1 MPSHRG
7 RPWASPALR
16 ADKNDDPFKKHAL
29 AADSALRGSSA
40 PMSPTK
46 PRQTLPDTDPEET
59 DEWLESLRTVSHSH
73 GSSRARLLLQELMS
87 EASALG
93 IDISPSR
100 TPYLNS
106 ISIEQQIPYPGNLNI
121 EKKIQSHVLWNAAV
135 MVSDANRRMDG
146 IGGHISTY
154 ASSSTLYEVG
164 FHHIFRGKDHN
175 GIGDALYIQ
184 GHASPGIY
192 ARAFLEGR
200 ITREQISNFRQEA
213 FEDGLSSYPH
223 PRLMPEF
230 WEYPTVSMGLGPL
243 GAVMQARFW
252 KYLHQRGLADT
263 SESRVFAFLGDGEMD
278 EPESIAS
285 IAVAGREQL
294 DNLVVV
300 VNCNLQRLDGPV
312 RGNSNII
319 QELEGLYRG
328 AGWTVIKVIW
338 GSGWDRV
345 FQRDSNGELLRK
357 MEGITDGDWQ
367 RLSTLPVSEFRDEL
381 FSGSESLQAWGA
393 SISDSDIENLTR
405 GGHDPV
411 KVHSAYQAALSANG
425 PAVILAHTV
434 KGWGIDSFKGRNST
448 HQKKKMNLE
457 DLVAYRDVLGLNV
470 DDSRLEDDPFIT
482 LEDESDEIEYLIQR
496 RIDLGGPLPS
506 RRPSKITTDLPG
518 EETYS
523 AFDQGTPEGQ
533 KVSTTMAF
541 VRLLRNLMKSE
552 IGHKVVPIIPDEGR
566 TFGMDP
572 LFSEFEIFAPR
583 GQKYTPV
590 DHKMLLNYKE
600 SESGQVLQEGISEA
614 GAIASWISSATSYS
628 NANTPTIPFYTFY
641 SMFGFQRV
649 GDQIWSAADAR
660 ARGFLMGA
668 TAGRTTLNG
677 EGLQH
682 QDGHSLLMAST
693 VPHCRAWDPAYAY
706 ELATIIRH
714 GIDEMWGR
722 NLDVFHYVML
732 YNENQQQMP
741 KPAGVDDGIIRGAYQ
756 VEKLGEDGP
765 KVRLLGSGPILNLV
779 REAAADLLRDHGI
792 SSEVWS
798 VTSYGELRRI
808 GMEHERAKRLEPAH
822 PSRPYVSKCFGDDT
836 PTVATSDYIT
846 SVPEMIQR
854 WVGGRY
860 VVLGTDGFGRSDS
873 REALRTFFEID
884 TNSIVIAAL
893 SALEQDGVLPSGTVG
908 KEMKTRG
915 VSSQRIDKTE

>member
-1 MPSHRG
+1 MAG
-7 RPWASPALR
+7 
-16 ADKNDDPFKKHAL
+16 
-29 AADSALRGSSA
+29 DSALRGSSA
-40 PMSPTK
+40 DMSPTK
-46 PRQTLPDTDPEET
+46 PRQTLPDMDPEET
-59 DEWLESLRTVSHSH
+59 DEWLESLRTLTSSS
-73 GSSRARLLLQELMS
+73 GSSRARLLLQELLS
-87 EASALG
+87 EATALG
-93 IDISPSR
+93 IDISTTR

-106 ISIEQQIPYPGNLNI
+106 ISIEQQKPYPGNLGI
-121 EKKIQSHVLWNAAV
+121 EKEIQNHVLWNAAA

-164 FHHIFRGKDHN
+164 FNHVFRGKDHN

-192 ARAFLEGR
+192 SRAFLEGR
-200 ITREQISNFRQEA
+200 ITVDQISNFRQEA

-252 KYLHQRGLADT
+252 KYLHQRNLADT

-278 EPESIAS
+278 EPEAIAS

-345 FQRDSNGELLRK
+345 FQLDSNGELLNR
-357 MEGITDGDWQ
+357 METITDGDWQ
-367 RLSTLPVSEFRDEL
+367 RLSTLAPSEFRDEL
-381 FSGSESLQAWGA
+381 FSGSEALQALGT
-393 SISDSDIENLTR
+393 SISDTEIEELTR
-405 GGHDPV
+405 GGHDPI
-411 KVHSAYQAALSANG
+411 KVYSAYQAALSANG

-434 KGWGIDSFKGRNST
+434 KGWGIDSFEGRNST
-448 HQKKKMNLE
+448 HQKKKMSLE
-457 DLVAYRDVLGLNV
+457 DLVSYRDALGLNL
-470 DDSRLEDDPFIT
+470 DDSKLEDNPFVT
-482 LEDESDEIEYLIQR
+482 LEEDSDEIDYLFER
-496 RIDLGGPLPS
+496 RKNLGGHLPS
-506 RRPSKITTDLPG
+506 RRPITITSDLPG

-523 AFDQGTPEGQ
+523 AFDGGTPEGQ
-533 KVSTTMAF
+533 EVSTTMAF
-541 VRLLRNLMKSE
+541 VRLLRTLMKSE
-552 IGHKVVPIIPDEGR
+552 IGDKVVPIIPDEGR

-572 LFSEFEIFAPR
+572 LFSEFEIFASK

-600 SESGQVLQEGISEA
+600 SDSGQVLQEGISEA

-628 NANTPTIPFYTFY
+628 NANSPTLPFYTFY

-682 QDGHSLLMAST
+682 QDGHSLLMASA

-714 GIDEMWGR
+714 GIEEMWGK
-722 NLDVFHYVML
+722 NMDVFHYIML
-732 YNENQQQMP
+732 YNENQQQIP
-741 KPAGVDDGIIRGAYQ
+741 KPEGTDEGIIRGAYLL
-756 VEKLGEDGP
+756 EETTGNGP

-779 REAAADLLRDHGI
+779 REAATELLRDHGVE
-792 SSEVWS
+792 SEVWS

-808 GMEHERAKRLEPAH
+808 GMEHERKMRLNPG
-822 PSRPYVSKCFGDDT
+822 SDSIPYVSECFGDET
-836 PTVATSDYIT
+836 PTIATSDYIC

-854 WVGGRY
+854 WVGGRF

-893 SALEQDGVLPSGTVG
+893 SALEQDGSMQSGTVQ
-908 KEMKTRG
+908 KEMKSRG
-915 VSSQRIDKTE
+915 VSSQKIDKTE

>member
-1 MPSHRG
+1 MAG
-7 RPWASPALR
+7 
-16 ADKNDDPFKKHAL
+16 
-29 AADSALRGSSA
+29 DSAPRGSSA
-40 PMSPTK
+40 AMSPTK
-46 PRQTLPDTDPEET
+46 PRQTLPDLDPEET
-59 DEWLESLRTVSHSH
+59 DEWLESLRTMTSSS
-73 GSSRARLLLQELMS
+73 GSSRARLLLQELLS
-87 EASALG
+87 EATALG
-93 IDISPSR
+93 IDISTSR

-106 ISIEQQIPYPGNLNI
+106 ISIDQQKPYPGNLGI
-121 EKKIQSHVLWNAAV
+121 EKRIQNHVLWNAAA

-164 FHHIFRGKDHN
+164 FNHVFRGKDHN

-192 ARAFLEGR
+192 SRAFLEGR
-200 ITREQISNFRQEA
+200 ISREQISNFRQEA

-252 KYLHQRGLADT
+252 KYLHQRNLADT

-278 EPESIAS
+278 EPEAIAS

-294 DNLVVV
+294 DNLVVI

-345 FQRDSNGELLRK
+345 FQLDTNGELLNK
-357 MEGITDGDWQ
+357 MEAITDGDWQ
-367 RLSTLPVSEFRDEL
+367 RLSTLTASGFRDEL
-381 FSGSESLQAWGA
+381 FSGSETLQALGD
-393 SISDSDIENLTR
+393 SISDTEIEELTR
-405 GGHDPV
+405 GGHDPI
-411 KVHSAYQAALSANG
+411 KVYSAYQAALSADG

-434 KGWGIDSFKGRNST
+434 KGWGIDSFEGRNST

-457 DLVAYRDVLGLNV
+457 DLVGYRDALGLNL
-470 DDSRLEDDPFIT
+470 DDSRLEDDPFVT
-482 LEDESDEIEYLIQR
+482 LEDDSDEIEYLFER
-496 RIDLGGPLPS
+496 RKHLGGHLPS
-506 RRPSKITTDLPG
+506 RTPINITADLPG
-518 EETYS
+518 EETYA
-523 AFDQGTPEGQ
+523 AFDEGTPEGQ
-533 KVSTTMAF
+533 EVSTTMAF
-541 VRLLRNLMKSE
+541 VRLLRTLMKSDV
-552 IGHKVVPIIPDEGR
+552 GDKVVPIIPDEGR

-572 LFSEFEIFAPR
+572 LFSEFEIFASK

-600 SESGQVLQEGISEA
+600 SDSGQVLQEGISEA

-628 NANTPTIPFYTFY
+628 HANSPTIPFYTFY

-682 QDGHSLLMAST
+682 QDGHSLLMASA

-714 GIDEMWGR
+714 GIDEMWGK
-722 NLDVFHYVML
+722 NLDVFHYIML

-741 KPAGVDDGIIRGAYQ
+741 KPAGSDEGIIRGAYL
-756 VEKLGEDGP
+756 VEETSGKGP

-779 REAAADLLRDHGI
+779 REAATELLRDHGI
-792 SSEVWS
+792 KSEVWS

-808 GMEHERAKRLEPAH
+808 GLEHERKTRLNPGSE
-822 PSRPYVSKCFGDDT
+822 STPYVSECFGDET
-836 PTVATSDYIT
+836 PTIATSDYIA

-860 VVLGTDGFGRSDS
+860 VILGTDGFGRSDS

-884 TNSIVIAAL
+884 KNSIVIAAL
-893 SALEQDGVLPSGTVG
+893 SALEQDGALPSGTVQ

>member
-1 MPSHRG
+1 MP
-7 RPWASPALR
+7 
-16 ADKNDDPFKKHAL
+16 
-29 AADSALRGSSA
+29 
-40 PMSPTK
+40 PTE
-46 PRQTLPDTDPEET
+46 PHQSLPDSDPDET
-59 DEWLESLRTVSHSH
+59 DEWMEALRSVVSSQ
-73 GSSRARLLLQELMS
+73 GSGRARLLLQELMS
-87 EASALG
+87 EAKNLE
-93 IDISPSR
+93 IPIRPPSR

-106 ISIEQQIPYPGNLNI
+106 ISIEQQPPYPGNLNL
-121 EKKIQSHVLWNAAV
+121 EKEIQNHVLWNAAV
-135 MVSDANRRMDG
+135 MVSDANRRIDG

-164 FHHIFRGKDHN
+164 FNHVFRGKEHN
-175 GIGDALYIQ
+175 GIGDAIYVQ

-192 ARAFLEGR
+192 SRAFLEGR
-200 ITREQISNFRQEA
+200 ISKEQVSKFRQEA

-223 PRLMPEF
+223 PRLMPDF

-278 EPESIAS
+278 EPEALAS

-312 RGNSNII
+312 RGNSSII

-328 AGWTVIKVIW
+328 AGWKVFKVIW

-345 FQRDSNGELLRK
+345 LHRDSEGHLLNRI
-357 MEGITDGDWQ
+357 EGITDGDWQ
-367 RLSTLPVSEFRDEL
+367 RLSTLPTNEFRKEF
-381 FSGSESLQAWGA
+381 FSGNQSLEEIGESL
-393 SISDSDIENLTR
+393 SDQEIEGLTR
-405 GGHDPV
+405 GGHDPI
-411 KVHSAYQAALSANG
+411 KVFAAYDAALKCTAPS
-425 PAVILAHTV
+425 VILAHTV
-434 KGWGIDSFKGRNST
+434 KGWGIDSFEGRNST
-448 HQKKKMNLE
+448 HQKKKMGLD
-457 DLVAYRDVLGLNV
+457 DLIAYRDALGLSI
-470 DDSRLEDDPFIT
+470 DDSKLEDEPFLS
-482 LEDESDEIEYLIQR
+482 LELESDEIEYMLDCR
-496 RIDLGGPLPS
+496 RILGGTLPS
-506 RRPSKITTDLPG
+506 RKPTKVDISLPSED
-518 EETYS
+518 TYS

-533 KVSTTMAF
+533 QVSTTMAF
-541 VRLLRNLMKSE
+541 VRLLRNLMKSQ
-552 IGHKVVPIIPDEGR
+552 IGDKVVPIIPDEGR

-572 LFSEFEIFAPR
+572 LFSEFEIYASK

-590 DHKMLLNYKE
+590 DYKMLLNYKE
-600 SESGQVLQEGISEA
+600 SESGQIMQEGISEA
-614 GAIASWISSATSYS
+614 GAIATWIASATSYS
-628 NANTPTIPFYTFY
+628 NARSPTLPFYTFY

-706 ELATIIRH
+706 ELSTIIRH
-714 GIDEMWGR
+714 GIDEMWGK

-741 KPAGVDDGIIRGAYQ
+741 KPDGSDIGIINGAYLIDE
-756 VEKLGEDGP
+756 VGSEGP
-765 KVRLLGSGPILNLV
+765 KVRLLGSGPILQYV
-779 REAAADLLRDHGI
+779 REAAQLLSTDHGV

-798 VTSYGELRRI
+798 VTSYGELRRF
-808 GMEHERAKRLEPAH
+808 GLDAERKTRLAPNEKH
-822 PSRPYVSKCFGDDT
+822 VPYVSECFGDQT
-836 PTVATSDYIT
+836 PTVAVSDFIA
-846 SVPEMIQR
+846 SVPEMIHR
-854 WVGGRY
+854 WVGGTF

-873 REALRTFFEID
+873 REALRSFFEID
-884 TNSIVIAAL
+884 TSSIVIAAL
-893 SALEQDGVLPSGTVG
+893 SALEQDGVLPTGTV
-908 KEMKTRG
+908 KKASKDLG
-915 VSSQRIDKTE
+915 VTSEKADKTV

>member
-1 MPSHRG
+1 
-7 RPWASPALR
+7 L
-16 ADKNDDPFKKHAL
+16 
-29 AADSALRGSSA
+29 
-40 PMSPTK
+40 
-46 PRQTLPDTDPEET
+46 
-59 DEWLESLRTVSHSH
+59 
-73 GSSRARLLLQELMS
+73 S
-87 EASALG
+87 EAAALG
-93 IDISPSR
+93 IDISSTR

-106 ISIEQQIPYPGNLNI
+106 ISIEQQKPYPGNLKI
-121 EKKIQSHVLWNAAV
+121 EKKIQSNILWNAAV

-164 FHHIFRGKDHN
+164 FNHVFRGKDHN

-192 ARAFLEGR
+192 SRAFLEGR
-200 ITREQISNFRQEA
+200 ITRKQISNFRQEA

-252 KYLHQRGLADT
+252 KYLHQRNLADT

-278 EPESIAS
+278 EPEAIAS

-345 FQRDSNGELLRK
+345 FRLDKNGELLNK
-357 MEGITDGDWQ
+357 METITDGDWQ
-367 RLSTLPVSEFRDEL
+367 RLSTLPASEFRNEM
-381 FSGSESLQAWGA
+381 FSGSKELQALGD
-393 SISDSDIENLTR
+393 SISDIEIEELTR
-405 GGHDPV
+405 GGHDPI
-411 KVHSAYQAALSANG
+411 KVYSAYQAALSADG

-434 KGWGIDSFKGRNST
+434 KGWGIDSFEGRNST
-448 HQKKKMNLE
+448 HQKKKMSLE
-457 DLVAYRDVLGLNV
+457 DLVAYRDALGLDL
-470 DDSRLEDDPFIT
+470 DDSRLEDDPFST
-482 LEDESDEIEYLIQR
+482 LEEDSAEVEYLFER
-496 RIDLGGPLPS
+496 RKHLGGHLPS
-506 RRPSKITTDLPG
+506 RRPTNITTDLPG
-518 EETYS
+518 EETYA
-523 AFDQGTPEGQ
+523 AFDEGTPEGQ
-533 KVSTTMAF
+533 EVSTTMAF

-552 IGHKVVPIIPDEGR
+552 IGEKVVPIIPDEGR

-572 LFSEFEIFAPR
+572 LFSEFEIFASK

-600 SESGQVLQEGISEA
+600 SDSGQVLQEGISEA
-614 GAIASWISSATSYS
+614 AAIASWISSATSYS
-628 NANTPTIPFYTFY
+628 NANSPTIPFYTFY

-682 QDGHSLLMAST
+682 QDGHSLLMASA

-714 GIDEMWGR
+714 GIDEMWGK
-722 NLDVFHYVML
+722 NLDVFHYIML
-732 YNENQQQMP
+732 YNENQQQTP
-741 KPAGVDDGIIRGAYQ
+741 KPLGTDEGIIRGAYL
-756 VEKLGEDGP
+756 VEETSGDGP
-765 KVRLLGSGPILNLV
+765 RVRLLGSGPILNLV
-779 REAAADLLRDHGI
+779 RDAAKELLRDHGI

-798 VTSYGELRRI
+798 VTSYGELRRM
-808 GMEHERAKRLEPAH
+808 GMEHERKMRLNPGSETI
-822 PSRPYVSKCFGDDT
+822 PYVSECFGDET
-836 PTVATSDYIT
+836 PTVATSDYIS

-884 TNSIVIAAL
+884 TNSIVVAAL
-893 SALEQDGVLPSGTVG
+893 SALEQDGSLPSGTVK
-908 KEMKTRG
+908 KEMKSRG
-915 VSSQRIDKTE
+915 VSSNRIDKTE

>member
-1 MPSHRG
+1 MSSTNP
-7 RPWASPALR
+7 RP
-16 ADKNDDPFKKHAL
+16 
-29 AADSALRGSSA
+29 
-40 PMSPTK
+40 
-46 PRQTLPDTDPEET
+46 TLPDTDPEET
-59 DEWLESLRTVSHSH
+59 DEWLESLRTLTAYN
-73 GSSRARLLLQELMS
+73 GNSRARLLLQELLS
-87 EASALG
+87 EAAALG
-93 IDISPSR
+93 IDISSTR

-106 ISIEQQIPYPGNLNI
+106 ISIEQQKPYPGDLKI
-121 EKKIQSHVLWNAAV
+121 EKKIQNHILWNAAV

-164 FHHIFRGKDHN
+164 FNHVFRGKDHN

-192 ARAFLEGR
+192 SRAFLEGR
-200 ITREQISNFRQEA
+200 ITRKQISNFRQEA

-252 KYLHQRGLADT
+252 KYLHQRNLADT

-278 EPESIAS
+278 EPEAIAS

-338 GSGWDRV
+338 GSEWDRV
-345 FQRDSNGELLRK
+345 FRLDTNGELLNK
-357 MEGITDGDWQ
+357 METITDGDWQ
-367 RLSTLPVSEFRDEL
+367 RLSTLPASEFRDEM
-381 FSGSESLQAWGA
+381 FSGSKELQALGD
-393 SISDSDIENLTR
+393 SISDTEIEELTR
-405 GGHDPV
+405 GGHDPI
-411 KVHSAYQAALSANG
+411 KVYSAYQAALSADG

-434 KGWGIDSFKGRNST
+434 KGWGIDSFEGRNST
-448 HQKKKMNLE
+448 HQKKKMSLE
-457 DLVAYRDVLGLNV
+457 DLVAYRDALGLDL
-470 DDSRLEDDPFIT
+470 DDSRLEDDPFAT
-482 LEDESDEIEYLIQR
+482 LEEDSAEVEYLFER
-496 RIDLGGPLPS
+496 RKNLGGHLPS
-506 RRPSKITTDLPG
+506 RRPKNITTDLPG
-518 EETYS
+518 EETYA
-523 AFDQGTPEGQ
+523 AFDEGTPEGQ
-533 KVSTTMAF
+533 EVSTTMAF

-552 IGHKVVPIIPDEGR
+552 IGEKVVPIIPDEGR

-572 LFSEFEIFAPR
+572 LFSEFEIFASR

-600 SESGQVLQEGISEA
+600 SDSGQVLQEGISEA
-614 GAIASWISSATSYS
+614 AAIASWISSATSYS
-628 NANTPTIPFYTFY
+628 NANSPTIPFYTFY

-682 QDGHSLLMAST
+682 QDGHSLLMASA

-714 GIDEMWGR
+714 GIDEMWGK
-722 NLDVFHYVML
+722 NLDVFHYIML
-732 YNENQQQMP
+732 YNENQQQTP
-741 KPAGVDDGIIRGAYQ
+741 KPPGTDEGIIRGAYL
-756 VEKLGEDGP
+756 VEETSGDGP
-765 KVRLLGSGPILNLV
+765 RVRLLGSGPILNLV
-779 REAAADLLRDHGI
+779 RDAAKELQSDHGI

-798 VTSYGELRRI
+798 VTSYGELRRM
-808 GMEHERAKRLEPAH
+808 GMEHERKMRLNPGSETV
-822 PSRPYVSKCFGDDT
+822 PYVSECFGDET
-836 PTVATSDYIT
+836 PTIATSDYIS

-884 TNSIVIAAL
+884 TNSIVVAAL
-893 SALEQDGVLPSGTVG
+893 SALEQDGSLPSGTVK
-908 KEMKTRG
+908 KEMKSRG
-915 VSSQRIDKTE
+915 VSSNRIDKTE

>member
-1 MPSHRG
+1 
-7 RPWASPALR
+7 
-16 ADKNDDPFKKHAL
+16 
-29 AADSALRGSSA
+29 
-40 PMSPTK
+40 MSPTK
-46 PRQTLPDTDPEET
+46 PRQTLPDLDPEET
-59 DEWLESLRTVSHSH
+59 DEWLESLRTMTSSS
-73 GSSRARLLLQELMS
+73 GSSRARLLLQELLS
-87 EASALG
+87 EATALG
-93 IDISPSR
+93 IDISTSR

-106 ISIEQQIPYPGNLNI
+106 ISIDQQKPYPGNLGI
-121 EKKIQSHVLWNAAV
+121 EKRIQNHVLWNAAA

-164 FHHIFRGKDHN
+164 FNHVFRGKDHN

-192 ARAFLEGR
+192 SRAFLEGR
-200 ITREQISNFRQEA
+200 ISREQISNFRQEA

-252 KYLHQRGLADT
+252 KYLHQRNLADT

-278 EPESIAS
+278 EPEAIAS

-294 DNLVVV
+294 DNLVVI

-345 FQRDSNGELLRK
+345 FQLDTNGELLNK
-357 MEGITDGDWQ
+357 MEAITDGDWQ
-367 RLSTLPVSEFRDEL
+367 RLSTLTASGFRDEL
-381 FSGSESLQAWGA
+381 FSGSETLQALGD
-393 SISDSDIENLTR
+393 SISDTEIEELTR
-405 GGHDPV
+405 GGHDPI
-411 KVHSAYQAALSANG
+411 KVYSAYQAALSADG

-434 KGWGIDSFKGRNST
+434 KGWGIDSFEGRNST

-457 DLVAYRDVLGLNV
+457 DLVGYRDALGLNL
-470 DDSRLEDDPFIT
+470 DDSRLEDDPFVT
-482 LEDESDEIEYLIQR
+482 LEDDSDEIEYLFER
-496 RIDLGGPLPS
+496 RKHLGGHLPS
-506 RRPSKITTDLPG
+506 RTPINITADLPG
-518 EETYS
+518 EETYA
-523 AFDQGTPEGQ
+523 AFDEGTPEGQ
-533 KVSTTMAF
+533 EVSTTMAF
-541 VRLLRNLMKSE
+541 VRLLRTLMKSDV
-552 IGHKVVPIIPDEGR
+552 GDKVVPIIPDEGR

-572 LFSEFEIFAPR
+572 LFSEFEIFASK

-600 SESGQVLQEGISEA
+600 SDSGQVLQEGISEA

-628 NANTPTIPFYTFY
+628 HANSPTIPFYTFY

-682 QDGHSLLMAST
+682 QDGHSLLMASA

-722 NLDVFHYVML
+722 NLDVFHYIML

-741 KPAGVDDGIIRGAYQ
+741 KPPGTDEGIIRGAYL
-756 VEKLGEDGP
+756 VEETSGNGP

-779 REAAADLLRDHGI
+779 REAAAELLRDHGI
-792 SSEVWS
+792 QSEVWS

-808 GMEHERAKRLEPAH
+808 GMEHERKMRLNPGSE
-822 PSRPYVSKCFGDDT
+822 STPYVSECFGDET
-836 PTVATSDYIT
+836 PTIATSDYIS

-893 SALEQDGVLPSGTVG
+893 SALEQDGSLPSGTVQ
-908 KEMKTRG
+908 KEMKSRG

>member
-1 MPSHRG
+1 M
-7 RPWASPALR
+7 
-16 ADKNDDPFKKHAL
+16 
-29 AADSALRGSSA
+29 
-40 PMSPTK
+40 
-46 PRQTLPDTDPEET
+46 DPEET
-59 DEWLESLRTVSHSH
+59 DEWLESLRNLTSSS
-73 GSSRARLLLQELMS
+73 GSSRARLLLQELLS
-87 EASALG
+87 EATSLG
-93 IDISPSR
+93 IDVSTTR

-106 ISIEQQIPYPGNLNI
+106 ISIEQQKPYPGNLRM
-121 EKKIQSHVLWNAAV
+121 EKRIQNRVLWNAAA

-164 FHHIFRGKDHN
+164 FNHIFRGKEHN

-192 ARAFLEGR
+192 SRAFLEGR

-213 FEDGLSSYPH
+213 FKDGLSSYPH
-223 PRLMPEF
+223 PRLMPDF

-252 KYLHQRGLADT
+252 KYLHQRNLADT

-278 EPESIAS
+278 EPEAIAS

-345 FQRDSNGELLRK
+345 FQLDSNGELLK
-357 MEGITDGDWQ
+357 KIETITDGDWQ
-367 RLSTLPVSEFRDEL
+367 RLSTLPTSEFRDEL
-381 FSGSESLQAWGA
+381 FSGSESLQGLGN
-393 SISDSDIENLTR
+393 SISDKEIEELTR
-405 GGHDPV
+405 GGHDPI
-411 KVHSAYQAALSANG
+411 KVYSAYQAALSANG

-434 KGWGIDSFKGRNST
+434 KGWGIDSFEGRNST
-448 HQKKKMNLE
+448 HQKKKMTLD
-457 DLVAYRDVLGLNV
+457 DLVAYRDVLGLDV
-470 DDSRLEDDPFIT
+470 DDSKLEEDPFVV
-482 LEDESDEIEYLIQR
+482 LEADSEEIEYLFGQR
-496 RIDLGGPLPS
+496 KILGGPLPS
-506 RRPSKITTDLPG
+506 RRPAKISVDLPG
-518 EETYS
+518 EEAYA
-523 AFDQGTPEGQ
+523 AFDNGTPEGQ
-533 KVSTTMAF
+533 EVSTTMAF
-541 VRLLRNLMKSE
+541 VRLLRNIMKSE
-552 IGHKVVPIIPDEGR
+552 IGDKVVPIIPDEGR

-572 LFSEFEIFAPR
+572 LFSEFEIFASK
-583 GQKYTPV
+583 GQKYKPV
-590 DHKMLLNYKE
+590 DYKMLLNYKE

-628 NANTPTIPFYTFY
+628 HANSPTMPFYTFY

-682 QDGHSLLMAST
+682 QDGHSLLMASA

-706 ELATIIRH
+706 ELAAIIRH
-714 GIDEMWGR
+714 GISEMWDK
-722 NLDVFHYVML
+722 NMDVFHYIML
-732 YNENQQQMP
+732 YNENQQQLP
-741 KPAGVDDGIIRGAYQ
+741 KPSGSDDGIIRGAYLVDQ
-756 VEKLGEDGP
+756 IEGSGP
-765 KVRLLGSGPILNLV
+765 KVRLLGSGSILNIV
-779 REAAADLLRDHGI
+779 REAASALSRDHGVG
-792 SSEVWS
+792 SEVWS

-808 GMEHERAKRLEPAH
+808 GMQHEREKRLDPGKQ
-822 PSRPYVSKCFGDDT
+822 SKPYVSECFGDTT
-836 PTVATSDYIT
+836 PTIATSDFIS
-846 SVPEMIQR
+846 SVPEMIQK
-854 WVGGRY
+854 WVGGRF

-893 SALEQDGVLPSGTVG
+893 SALEQDGALPSGTVE
-908 KEMKTRG
+908 KEMKAKG
-915 VSSQRIDKTE
+915 ISSRRIDKTE

>member
-1 MPSHRG
+1 MAG
-7 RPWASPALR
+7 
-16 ADKNDDPFKKHAL
+16 
-29 AADSALRGSSA
+29 DSALRGSSVD
-40 PMSPTK
+40 MSPTK
-46 PRQTLPDTDPEET
+46 PRQTLPDMDPEET
-59 DEWLESLRTVSHSH
+59 DEWLESLRTMTSSS
-73 GSSRARLLLQELMS
+73 GSSRARLLLQELLS
-87 EASALG
+87 EATALG
-93 IDISPSR
+93 IDISTSR

-106 ISIEQQIPYPGNLNI
+106 ISIDQQKPYPGNLGI
-121 EKKIQSHVLWNAAV
+121 EKEIQNHVLWNAAA

-164 FHHIFRGKDHN
+164 FNHVFRGKDHN

-192 ARAFLEGR
+192 SRAFLEGR
-200 ITREQISNFRQEA
+200 ITVDQISNFRQEA

-252 KYLHQRGLADT
+252 KYLHQRNLADT

-278 EPESIAS
+278 EPEAIAS

-300 VNCNLQRLDGPV
+300 INCNLQRLDGPV
-312 RGNSNII
+312 RGNSSII

-345 FQRDSNGELLRK
+345 FQLDTNGELLNR
-357 MEGITDGDWQ
+357 METITDGDWQ
-367 RLSTLPVSEFRDEL
+367 RLSTLPPSEFRNEL
-381 FSGSESLQAWGA
+381 FSSSEALQALGS
-393 SISDSDIENLTR
+393 SISDTEIEELTR
-405 GGHDPV
+405 GGHDPI
-411 KVHSAYQAALSANG
+411 KVYSAYQAALSSNG

-434 KGWGIDSFKGRNST
+434 KGWGIDSFEGRNST
-448 HQKKKMNLE
+448 HQKKKMSLE
-457 DLVAYRDVLGLNV
+457 DLVAYRDALGLNL
-470 DDSRLEDDPFIT
+470 DDSRLEDNPFVT
-482 LEDESDEIEYLIQR
+482 LEEDSDEIRYLLEQR
-496 RIDLGGPLPS
+496 KKLGGHLPS
-506 RRPSKITTDLPG
+506 RRPIKITTDLPG
-518 EETYS
+518 EETYA
-523 AFDQGTPEGQ
+523 AFDGGTPEGQ
-533 KVSTTMAF
+533 EVSTTMAF
-541 VRLLRNLMKSE
+541 VRLLRTLMKSD
-552 IGHKVVPIIPDEGR
+552 IGDKIVPIIPDEGR

-572 LFSEFEIFAPR
+572 LFSEFGIFASN

-600 SESGQVLQEGISEA
+600 SDSGQVLQEGISEA

-628 NANTPTIPFYTFY
+628 NANSPTIPFYTFY

-682 QDGHSLLMAST
+682 QDGHSLLTASA
-693 VPHCRAWDPAYAY
+693 VPHCRAWDPCYAY

-714 GIDEMWGR
+714 GIDEMWGK
-722 NLDVFHYVML
+722 NLDVFHYIML

-741 KPAGVDDGIIRGAYQ
+741 KPTGTDEGIIRGAYLL
-756 VEKLGEDGP
+756 EETSGDGP
-765 KVRLLGSGPILNLV
+765 KVRLLGSGPILNIV
-779 REAAADLLRDHGI
+779 REAATELLRDHGVK
-792 SSEVWS
+792 SEVWS
-798 VTSYGELRRI
+798 VTSYGELRRV
-808 GMEHERAKRLEPAH
+808 GMEHERKKRLDPG
-822 PSRPYVSKCFGDDT
+822 SKSIPYVSECFGDET
-836 PTVATSDYIT
+836 PTIATSDYIS

-860 VVLGTDGFGRSDS
+860 VVLGTEGFGRSDS

-884 TNSIVIAAL
+884 TNSVVIAAL
-893 SALEQDGVLPSGTVG
+893 SALEQNGTLPPGTVQ
-908 KEMKTRG
+908 KEMKSRG
-915 VSSQRIDKTE
+915 VSSRRIDKTE

>member
-1 MPSHRG
+1 
-7 RPWASPALR
+7 
-16 ADKNDDPFKKHAL
+16 
-29 AADSALRGSSA
+29 
-40 PMSPTK
+40 MSPTK
-46 PRQTLPDTDPEET
+46 PRQTLPDMDPEET
-59 DEWLESLRTVSHSH
+59 DEWLESLRTLTSSS
-73 GSSRARLLLQELMS
+73 GSSRARLLLQELLS
-87 EASALG
+87 EATALG
-93 IDISPSR
+93 IDISTTR

-106 ISIEQQIPYPGNLNI
+106 ISIEQQKPYPGNLGI
-121 EKKIQSHVLWNAAV
+121 EKEIQNHVLWNAAA

-164 FHHIFRGKDHN
+164 FNHVFRGKDHN

-192 ARAFLEGR
+192 SRAFLEGR
-200 ITREQISNFRQEA
+200 ITVDQISNFRQEA

-252 KYLHQRGLADT
+252 KYLHQRNLADT

-278 EPESIAS
+278 EPEAIAS

-345 FQRDSNGELLRK
+345 FQLDSNGELLNR
-357 MEGITDGDWQ
+357 METITDGDWQ
-367 RLSTLPVSEFRDEL
+367 RLSTLAPSEFRDEL
-381 FSGSESLQAWGA
+381 FSASEALQALGT
-393 SISDSDIENLTR
+393 SISDTEIEELTR
-405 GGHDPV
+405 GGHDPI
-411 KVHSAYQAALSANG
+411 KVYSAYQAALSANG

-434 KGWGIDSFKGRNST
+434 KGWGIDSFEGRNST
-448 HQKKKMNLE
+448 HQKKKMSLE
-457 DLVAYRDVLGLNV
+457 DLVSYRDALGLNL
-470 DDSRLEDDPFIT
+470 DDSKLEDNPFVT
-482 LEDESDEIEYLIQR
+482 LEEDSDEIDYLFER
-496 RIDLGGPLPS
+496 RKNLGGHLPS
-506 RRPSKITTDLPG
+506 RRPITITSDLPG

-523 AFDQGTPEGQ
+523 AFDGGTPEGQ
-533 KVSTTMAF
+533 EVSTTMAF
-541 VRLLRNLMKSE
+541 VRLLRTLMKSE
-552 IGHKVVPIIPDEGR
+552 IGDKVVPIIPDEGR

-572 LFSEFEIFAPR
+572 LFSEFEIFASK

-600 SESGQVLQEGISEA
+600 SDSGQVLQEGISEA

-628 NANTPTIPFYTFY
+628 NANSPTLPFYTFY

-682 QDGHSLLMAST
+682 QDGHSLLMASA

-714 GIDEMWGR
+714 GIEEMWGK
-722 NLDVFHYVML
+722 NLDVFHYIML
-732 YNENQQQMP
+732 YNENQQQIP
-741 KPAGVDDGIIRGAYQ
+741 KPEGTDEGIIRGAYLL
-756 VEKLGEDGP
+756 EETTGNGP

-779 REAAADLLRDHGI
+779 REAATELLRDHGVE
-792 SSEVWS
+792 SEVWS

-808 GMEHERAKRLEPAH
+808 GMEHERKMRLNPG
-822 PSRPYVSKCFGDDT
+822 SDSIPYVSECFGDET
-836 PTVATSDYIT
+836 PTIATSDYIC

-854 WVGGRY
+854 WVGGRF

-893 SALEQDGVLPSGTVG
+893 SALEQDGSMKSGTVQ
-908 KEMKTRG
+908 KEMKSRG
-915 VSSQRIDKTE
+915 VSSQKIDKTE

>member
-1 MPSHRG
+1 M
-7 RPWASPALR
+7 
-16 ADKNDDPFKKHAL
+16 
-29 AADSALRGSSA
+29 SS
-40 PMSPTK
+40 TK
-46 PRQTLPDTDPEET
+46 PRPTLPDTDPEET
-59 DEWLESLRTVSHSH
+59 DEWLESLRTLTAYN
-73 GSSRARLLLQELMS
+73 GNSRARLLLQELLS
-87 EASALG
+87 EAAALG
-93 IDISPSR
+93 IDISSTR

-106 ISIEQQIPYPGNLNI
+106 ISIEQQKPYPGDLKI
-121 EKKIQSHVLWNAAV
+121 EKNIQNHILWNAAV

-164 FHHIFRGKDHN
+164 FNHVFRGKDHN

-192 ARAFLEGR
+192 SRAFLEGR
-200 ITREQISNFRQEA
+200 ITRKQISNFRQEA

-252 KYLHQRGLADT
+252 KYLHQRNLADT

-278 EPESIAS
+278 EPEAIAS

-338 GSGWDRV
+338 GSEWDRV
-345 FQRDSNGELLRK
+345 FRLDTNGELLNK
-357 MEGITDGDWQ
+357 METITDGDWQ
-367 RLSTLPVSEFRDEL
+367 RLSTLPASEFRDEM
-381 FSGSESLQAWGA
+381 FSGSKELQALGD
-393 SISDSDIENLTR
+393 SISDTEIEELTR
-405 GGHDPV
+405 GGHDPI
-411 KVHSAYQAALSANG
+411 KVYSAYQAALSADG

-434 KGWGIDSFKGRNST
+434 KGWGIDSFEGRNST
-448 HQKKKMNLE
+448 HQKKKMSLE
-457 DLVAYRDVLGLNV
+457 DLVAYRDALGLDL
-470 DDSRLEDDPFIT
+470 DDSRLEDDPFAT
-482 LEDESDEIEYLIQR
+482 LEEDSAEVEYLFER
-496 RIDLGGPLPS
+496 RKNLGGHLPS
-506 RRPSKITTDLPG
+506 RRPKNITTDLPG
-518 EETYS
+518 EETYA
-523 AFDQGTPEGQ
+523 AFDEGTPEGQ
-533 KVSTTMAF
+533 EVSTTMAF

-552 IGHKVVPIIPDEGR
+552 IGEKIVPIIPDEGR

-572 LFSEFEIFAPR
+572 LFSEFEIFASR

-600 SESGQVLQEGISEA
+600 SDSGQVLQEGISEA
-614 GAIASWISSATSYS
+614 AAIASWISSATSYS
-628 NANTPTIPFYTFY
+628 NANSPTIPFYTFY

-682 QDGHSLLMAST
+682 QDGHSLLMASA

-714 GIDEMWGR
+714 GIDEMWGK
-722 NLDVFHYVML
+722 NLDVFHYIML
-732 YNENQQQMP
+732 YNENQQQTP
-741 KPAGVDDGIIRGAYQ
+741 KPPGTDEGIIRGAYL
-756 VEKLGEDGP
+756 VEETSGDGP
-765 KVRLLGSGPILNLV
+765 RVRLLGSGPILNLV
-779 REAAADLLRDHGI
+779 RDAAKELLSDHGI

-798 VTSYGELRRI
+798 VTSYGELRRM
-808 GMEHERAKRLEPAH
+808 GMEHERKMRLNPGSETV
-822 PSRPYVSKCFGDDT
+822 PYVSECFGDET
-836 PTVATSDYIT
+836 PTIATSDYIS

-884 TNSIVIAAL
+884 TNSIVVAAL
-893 SALEQDGVLPSGTVG
+893 SALEQDGSLPSGTVK
-908 KEMKTRG
+908 KEMKSRG
-915 VSSQRIDKTE
+915 VSSNRIDKTE

>member
-1 MPSHRG
+1 M
-7 RPWASPALR
+7 
-16 ADKNDDPFKKHAL
+16 
-29 AADSALRGSSA
+29 SS
-40 PMSPTK
+40 TK
-46 PRQTLPDTDPEET
+46 PRPTLPDTDPEET
-59 DEWLESLRTVSHSH
+59 DEWLESLRTLTAYN
-73 GSSRARLLLQELMS
+73 GNSRARLLLQELLS
-87 EASALG
+87 EAATLG
-93 IDISPSR
+93 IDISSTR

-106 ISIEQQIPYPGNLNI
+106 ISIEQQKPYPGDLKI
-121 EKKIQSHVLWNAAV
+121 EKKIQNHILWNAAV

-164 FHHIFRGKDHN
+164 FNHVFRGKDHN

-192 ARAFLEGR
+192 SRAFLEGR
-200 ITREQISNFRQEA
+200 ITRKQISNFRQEA

-252 KYLHQRGLADT
+252 KYLHQRNLADT

-278 EPESIAS
+278 EPEAIAS

-345 FQRDSNGELLRK
+345 FRLDTNGELLNK
-357 MEGITDGDWQ
+357 METITDGDWQ
-367 RLSTLPVSEFRDEL
+367 RLSTLPASEFRDEM
-381 FSGSESLQAWGA
+381 FSGSKELQALGD
-393 SISDSDIENLTR
+393 SISDTEIEELTR
-405 GGHDPV
+405 GGHDPI
-411 KVHSAYQAALSANG
+411 KVYSAYQAALSADG

-434 KGWGIDSFKGRNST
+434 KGWGIDSFEGRNST
-448 HQKKKMNLE
+448 HQKKKMSLE
-457 DLVAYRDVLGLNV
+457 DLVAYRDALGLDL
-470 DDSRLEDDPFIT
+470 DDSRLEDDPFAT
-482 LEDESDEIEYLIQR
+482 LEEDSAEVEYLFER
-496 RIDLGGPLPS
+496 RKNLGGHLPS
-506 RRPSKITTDLPG
+506 RRPKNITTDLPG
-518 EETYS
+518 EETYA
-523 AFDQGTPEGQ
+523 AFDEGTPEGQ
-533 KVSTTMAF
+533 EVSTTMAF

-552 IGHKVVPIIPDEGR
+552 IGEKIVPIIPDEGR

-572 LFSEFEIFAPR
+572 LFSEFEIFASR

-600 SESGQVLQEGISEA
+600 SDSGQVLQEGISEA
-614 GAIASWISSATSYS
+614 AAIASWISSATSYS
-628 NANTPTIPFYTFY
+628 NANSPTIPFYTFY

-682 QDGHSLLMAST
+682 QDGHSLLMASA

-714 GIDEMWGR
+714 GIDEMWGK
-722 NLDVFHYVML
+722 NLDVFHYIML
-732 YNENQQQMP
+732 YNENQQQTP
-741 KPAGVDDGIIRGAYQ
+741 KPPGTDEGIIRGAYL
-756 VEKLGEDGP
+756 VEETSGDGP
-765 KVRLLGSGPILNLV
+765 RVRLLGSGPILNLV
-779 REAAADLLRDHGI
+779 RDAAKELLSDHGI

-798 VTSYGELRRI
+798 VTSYGELRRM
-808 GMEHERAKRLEPAH
+808 GMEHERKMRLNPGSETV
-822 PSRPYVSKCFGDDT
+822 PYVSECFGDET
-836 PTVATSDYIT
+836 PTIATSDYIS

-884 TNSIVIAAL
+884 TNSIVVAAL
-893 SALEQDGVLPSGTVG
+893 SALEQDGSLPSGTVK
-908 KEMKTRG
+908 KEMKSRG
-915 VSSQRIDKTE
+915 VSSNRIDKTE

>member
-1 MPSHRG
+1 M
-7 RPWASPALR
+7 
-16 ADKNDDPFKKHAL
+16 
-29 AADSALRGSSA
+29 SS
-40 PMSPTK
+40 TK
-46 PRQTLPDTDPEET
+46 PRPTLPDTDPEET
-59 DEWLESLRTVSHSH
+59 DEWLESLRTLTAYN
-73 GSSRARLLLQELMS
+73 GNSRARILLQELLS
-87 EASALG
+87 EAAALG
-93 IDISPSR
+93 IDISSTR

-106 ISIEQQIPYPGNLNI
+106 ISIEQQKPYPGDLKI
-121 EKKIQSHVLWNAAV
+121 EKKIQNHILWNAAV

-164 FHHIFRGKDHN
+164 FNHVFRGKDHN

-192 ARAFLEGR
+192 SRAFLEGR
-200 ITREQISNFRQEA
+200 ITRKQISNFRQEA

-252 KYLHQRGLADT
+252 KYLHQRNLVDT

-278 EPESIAS
+278 EPEAIAS

-338 GSGWDRV
+338 GSEWDRV
-345 FQRDSNGELLRK
+345 FRLDTNGELLNK
-357 MEGITDGDWQ
+357 METITDGDWQ
-367 RLSTLPVSEFRDEL
+367 RLSTLPASEFRDEM
-381 FSGSESLQAWGA
+381 FSGSKELQALGD
-393 SISDSDIENLTR
+393 SIPDTEIEELTR
-405 GGHDPV
+405 GGHDPI
-411 KVHSAYQAALSANG
+411 KVYSAYQAALSADG

-434 KGWGIDSFKGRNST
+434 KGWGIDSFEGRNST
-448 HQKKKMNLE
+448 HQKKKMSLE
-457 DLVAYRDVLGLNV
+457 DLVAYRDALGLDL
-470 DDSRLEDDPFIT
+470 DDSRLEDDPFAT
-482 LEDESDEIEYLIQR
+482 LEEDSAEVEYLFER
-496 RIDLGGPLPS
+496 RKNLGGHLPS
-506 RRPSKITTDLPG
+506 RRPKNITTDLPG
-518 EETYS
+518 EATYA
-523 AFDQGTPEGQ
+523 AFDEGTPEGQ
-533 KVSTTMAF
+533 EVSTTMAF

-552 IGHKVVPIIPDEGR
+552 IGEKVVPIIPDEGR

-572 LFSEFEIFAPR
+572 LFSEFEIFASR

-600 SESGQVLQEGISEA
+600 SDSGQVLQEGISEA
-614 GAIASWISSATSYS
+614 AAIASWISSATSYS
-628 NANTPTIPFYTFY
+628 NANSPTIPFYTFY

-682 QDGHSLLMAST
+682 QDGHSLLMASA

-714 GIDEMWGR
+714 GIDEMWGK
-722 NLDVFHYVML
+722 NLDVFHYIML
-732 YNENQQQMP
+732 YNENQQQTP
-741 KPAGVDDGIIRGAYQ
+741 KPPGTDEGIIRGAYL
-756 VEKLGEDGP
+756 VEETSGDGP
-765 KVRLLGSGPILNLV
+765 RVRLLGSGPILNLV
-779 REAAADLLRDHGI
+779 RDAAKELLSDHGI

-798 VTSYGELRRI
+798 VTSYGELRRM
-808 GMEHERAKRLEPAH
+808 GMEHERKMRLNPGSETV
-822 PSRPYVSKCFGDDT
+822 PYVSECFGDET
-836 PTVATSDYIT
+836 PTIATSDYIS

-884 TNSIVIAAL
+884 TNSIVVAAL
-893 SALEQDGVLPSGTVG
+893 SALEQDGSLPSGTVK
-908 KEMKTRG
+908 KEMKSRG
-915 VSSQRIDKTE
+915 VSSNRIDKTE

>member
-1 MPSHRG
+1 M
-7 RPWASPALR
+7 
-16 ADKNDDPFKKHAL
+16 
-29 AADSALRGSSA
+29 SSN
-40 PMSPTK
+40 K
-46 PRQTLPDTDPEET
+46 PRQNLPDMDPEET
-59 DEWLESLRTVSHSH
+59 DEWLESLRTLTSSS
-73 GSSRARLLLQELMS
+73 GSSRARLLLQELLS
-87 EASALG
+87 EATSLG
-93 IDISPSR
+93 IDVSTTR

-106 ISIEQQIPYPGNLNI
+106 ISIEQQKPYPGNLRI
-121 EKKIQSHVLWNAAV
+121 EKKIQNHVLWNAAA

-164 FHHIFRGKDHN
+164 FNHIFRGKEHN

-192 ARAFLEGR
+192 SRAFLEGR

-213 FEDGLSSYPH
+213 FKDGLSSYPH
-223 PRLMPEF
+223 PRLMPDF

-252 KYLHQRGLADT
+252 KYLHQRNLADT

-278 EPESIAS
+278 EPEAIAS

-345 FQRDSNGELLRK
+345 FQLDSNGELLK
-357 MEGITDGDWQ
+357 KIETITDGDWQ
-367 RLSTLPVSEFRDEL
+367 RLSTLPISEFRDEL
-381 FSGSESLQAWGA
+381 FSGSESLQGLGN
-393 SISDSDIENLTR
+393 SISDKEIEELTR
-405 GGHDPV
+405 GGHDPI
-411 KVHSAYQAALSANG
+411 KVYSAYQAALSANG

-434 KGWGIDSFKGRNST
+434 KGWGIDSFEGRNST
-448 HQKKKMNLE
+448 HQKKKMTLD
-457 DLVAYRDVLGLNV
+457 DLVAYRDVLGLDV
-470 DDSRLEDDPFIT
+470 DESRLEEDPFVV
-482 LEDESDEIEYLIQR
+482 LEEESEEIEYLFEQR
-496 RIDLGGPLPS
+496 KNLGGPLPS
-506 RRPSKITTDLPG
+506 RKPAKIAVELPG
-518 EETYS
+518 EEVYA
-523 AFDQGTPEGQ
+523 AFDDGTPEGQ
-533 KVSTTMAF
+533 EVSTTMAF
-541 VRLLRNLMKSE
+541 VRLLRNIMKSE
-552 IGHKVVPIIPDEGR
+552 IGDKVVPIIPDEGR

-572 LFSEFEIFAPR
+572 LFSEFEIFASK

-628 NANTPTIPFYTFY
+628 HANSPTMPFYTFY

-682 QDGHSLLMAST
+682 QDGHSLLMASA

-706 ELATIIRH
+706 ELAAIIRH
-714 GIDEMWGR
+714 GISEMWGE
-722 NLDVFHYVML
+722 NMDVFHYIML
-732 YNENQQQMP
+732 YNENQQQLP
-741 KPAGVDDGIIRGAYQ
+741 KPAGSDDGIIRGAYL
-756 VEKLGEDGP
+756 VDEIEGSGP
-765 KVRLLGSGPILNLV
+765 KVRLLGSGPILNIV
-779 REAAADLLRDHGI
+779 RDAASALSSDHGVG
-792 SSEVWS
+792 SEVWS

-808 GMEHERAKRLEPAH
+808 GMQHEREKRLDPGKQ
-822 PSRPYVSKCFGDDT
+822 SKPYVSECFGDAT
-836 PTVATSDYIT
+836 PTIATSDFIS
-846 SVPEMIQR
+846 SVPEMIQK
-854 WVGGRY
+854 WVGGRF

-893 SALEQDGVLPSGTVG
+893 SALEQDGALPSGTVE
-908 KEMKTRG
+908 KEMKTKG
-915 VSSQRIDKTE
+915 VSSRRIDKTE

>member
-1 MPSHRG
+1 MP
-7 RPWASPALR
+7 PPE
-16 ADKNDDPFKKHAL
+16 
-29 AADSALRGSSA
+29 
-40 PMSPTK
+40 
-46 PRQTLPDTDPEET
+46 PRQSLPDADPEET
-59 DEWLESLRTVSHSH
+59 DEWLEALRSVA
-73 GSSRARLLLQELMS
+73 SSQGTARARLLLQELMA
-87 EASALG
+87 EASALE
-93 IDISPSR
+93 IPIMPPSR

-106 ISIEQQIPYPGNLNI
+106 ISLDQQPPYPGNIRL
-121 EKKIQSHVLWNAAV
+121 ERTIQNHVLWNAAL

-164 FHHIFRGKDHN
+164 FNHVFRGKEHN
-175 GIGDALYIQ
+175 GIGDAIYIQ

-192 ARAFLEGR
+192 ARSFLEGR
-200 ITREQISNFRQEA
+200 TSREQISNFRQEA

-223 PRLMPEF
+223 PRLMSDF

-252 KYLHQRGLADT
+252 KYLHNRGLSDT

-278 EPESIAS
+278 EPEAIAS

-294 DNLVVV
+294 DNLIVV

-312 RGNSNII
+312 RGNSSII

-338 GSGWDRV
+338 SSEWDRV
-345 FQRDSNGELLRK
+345 LQMDTKGELLSSIEK
-357 MEGITDGDWQ
+357 ISDGDWQ
-367 RLSTLPVSEFRDEL
+367 RLSTLSPKEFRKEL
-381 FSGSESLQAWGA
+381 FSGSESLLQLGD
-393 SISDSDIENLTR
+393 SLSDQEIGELSR
-405 GGHDPV
+405 GGHDPI
-411 KVHSAYQAALSANG
+411 KVYAAYEAALEAKG

-434 KGWGIDSFKGRNST
+434 KGWGIDSFEGRNST
-448 HQKKKMNLE
+448 HQKKKMEIE
-457 DLVAYRDVLGLNV
+457 DLLSYRDALGIPIE
-470 DDSRLEDDPFIT
+470 DSRLQDDPFIR
-482 LEDESDEIEYLIQR
+482 LEEESDEIEYMIQR
-496 RIDLGGPLPS
+496 RNSLGGPLPS
-506 RRPSKITTDLPG
+506 RTPSQIEFKLPG
-518 EETYS
+518 HES
-523 AFDQGTPEGQ
+523 FAAFDQGTPEGQ
-533 KVSTTMAF
+533 QVSTTMAF
-541 VRLLRNLMKSE
+541 VRLLRNIMKSE
-552 IGHKVVPIIPDEGR
+552 IGERVVPIIPDEGR

-572 LFSEFEIFAPR
+572 LFSEFEIFSAI

-590 DHKMLLNYKE
+590 DHKMLLKYKE

-614 GAIASWISSATSYS
+614 GAIASWIASATSYS
-628 NANTPTIPFYTFY
+628 HAKTPTLPFYTFY

-693 VPHCRAWDPAYAY
+693 VPFCRAWDPAYAY

-714 GIDEMWGR
+714 GIEEMWGQ
-722 NLDVFHYVML
+722 NKDVFHYVML

-741 KPAGVDDGIIRGAYQ
+741 KPEGSDQGIIRGAYLLEQ
-756 VEKLGEDGP
+756 LDGSGP
-765 KVRLLGSGPILNLV
+765 VVRLLGSGPILKHV
-779 REAAADLLRDHGI
+779 REAAVMLSSDFGI

-798 VTSYGELRRI
+798 VTSYGELRRT
-808 GMEHERAKRLEPAH
+808 GLENERLNRFNPENPKVPF
-822 PSRPYVSKCFGDDT
+822 VSECFGDET
-836 PTVATSDYIT
+836 PTVAASDYIA

-854 WVGGRY
+854 WVGGRF

-873 REALRTFFEID
+873 REALRSFFEID
-884 TNSIVIAAL
+884 TKSIVIAAL
-893 SALEQDGVLPSGTVG
+893 SALEQDQKIPSGSVKKALRDLG
-908 KEMKTRG
+908 KKSE
-915 VSSQRIDKTE
+915 RIDKTV

>member
-1 MPSHRG
+1 M
-7 RPWASPALR
+7 
-16 ADKNDDPFKKHAL
+16 
-29 AADSALRGSSA
+29 SS
-40 PMSPTK
+40 TK
-46 PRQTLPDTDPEET
+46 PRPTLPDTDPEET
-59 DEWLESLRTVSHSH
+59 DEWLESLRTLTAYN
-73 GSSRARLLLQELMS
+73 GNSRARLLLQELLS
-87 EASALG
+87 EAAALG
-93 IDISPSR
+93 IDISSTR

-106 ISIEQQIPYPGNLNI
+106 ISIEQQKPYPGDLKI
-121 EKKIQSHVLWNAAV
+121 EKKIQNHILWNAAV

-164 FHHIFRGKDHN
+164 FNHVFRGKDHN

-192 ARAFLEGR
+192 SRAFLEGR
-200 ITREQISNFRQEA
+200 ITRKQISNFRQEA

-252 KYLHQRGLADT
+252 KYLHQRNLADT

-278 EPESIAS
+278 EPEAIAS

-338 GSGWDRV
+338 GSEWDRV
-345 FQRDSNGELLRK
+345 FRLDTNGELLNK
-357 MEGITDGDWQ
+357 METITDGDWQ
-367 RLSTLPVSEFRDEL
+367 RLSTLPASEFRDEM
-381 FSGSESLQAWGA
+381 FSGSKELQALGD
-393 SISDSDIENLTR
+393 SISDTEIEELTR
-405 GGHDPV
+405 GGHDPI
-411 KVHSAYQAALSANG
+411 KVYSAYQAALSADG

-434 KGWGIDSFKGRNST
+434 KGWGIDSFEGRNST
-448 HQKKKMNLE
+448 HQKKKMSLE
-457 DLVAYRDVLGLNV
+457 DLVAYRDALGLDL
-470 DDSRLEDDPFIT
+470 DDSRLEDDPFAT
-482 LEDESDEIEYLIQR
+482 LEEDSAEVEYLFER
-496 RIDLGGPLPS
+496 RKNLGGHLPS
-506 RRPSKITTDLPG
+506 RRPKNITTDLPG
-518 EETYS
+518 EATYA
-523 AFDQGTPEGQ
+523 AFDEGTPEGQ
-533 KVSTTMAF
+533 EVSTTMAF

-552 IGHKVVPIIPDEGR
+552 IGEKVVPIIPDEGR

-572 LFSEFEIFAPR
+572 LFSEFEIFASR

-600 SESGQVLQEGISEA
+600 SDSGQVLQEGISEA
-614 GAIASWISSATSYS
+614 AAIASWISSATSYS
-628 NANTPTIPFYTFY
+628 NANSPTIPFYTFY

-682 QDGHSLLMAST
+682 QDGHSLLMASA

-714 GIDEMWGR
+714 GIDEMWGK
-722 NLDVFHYVML
+722 NLDVFHYIML
-732 YNENQQQMP
+732 YNENQQQTP
-741 KPAGVDDGIIRGAYQ
+741 KPPGTDEGIIRGAYL
-756 VEKLGEDGP
+756 VEETSGDGP
-765 KVRLLGSGPILNLV
+765 RVRLLGSGPILNLV
-779 REAAADLLRDHGI
+779 RDAAKELLSDHGI

-798 VTSYGELRRI
+798 VTSYGELRRM
-808 GMEHERAKRLEPAH
+808 GMEHERKMRLNPGSETV
-822 PSRPYVSKCFGDDT
+822 PYVSECFGDET
-836 PTVATSDYIT
+836 PTIATSDYIS

-884 TNSIVIAAL
+884 TNSIVVAAL
-893 SALEQDGVLPSGTVG
+893 SALEQDGSLPSGTVK
-908 KEMKTRG
+908 KEMKSRG
-915 VSSQRIDKTE
+915 VSSNRIDKTK

>member
-1 MPSHRG
+1 M
-7 RPWASPALR
+7 
-16 ADKNDDPFKKHAL
+16 
-29 AADSALRGSSA
+29 SS
-40 PMSPTK
+40 TK
-46 PRQTLPDTDPEET
+46 PRPTLPDTDPEET
-59 DEWLESLRTVSHSH
+59 DEWLESLRTLTAYN
-73 GSSRARLLLQELMS
+73 GNSRARLLLQELLS
-87 EASALG
+87 EAAALG
-93 IDISPSR
+93 IDISSTR

-106 ISIEQQIPYPGNLNI
+106 ISIEQQKPYPGDLKI
-121 EKKIQSHVLWNAAV
+121 EKKIQNHILWNAAV

-164 FHHIFRGKDHN
+164 FNHVFRGKDHN

-192 ARAFLEGR
+192 SRAFLEGR
-200 ITREQISNFRQEA
+200 ITRKQISNFRQEA

-252 KYLHQRGLADT
+252 KYLHQRNLVDT

-278 EPESIAS
+278 EPEAIAS

-338 GSGWDRV
+338 GSEWDRV
-345 FQRDSNGELLRK
+345 FRLDTNGELLNK
-357 MEGITDGDWQ
+357 METITDGDWQ
-367 RLSTLPVSEFRDEL
+367 RLSTLPASEFRDEM
-381 FSGSESLQAWGA
+381 FSGSKELQALGD
-393 SISDSDIENLTR
+393 SISDTEIEELTR
-405 GGHDPV
+405 GGHDPI
-411 KVHSAYQAALSANG
+411 KVYSAYQAALSADG

-434 KGWGIDSFKGRNST
+434 KGWGIDSFEGRNST
-448 HQKKKMNLE
+448 HQKKKMSLE
-457 DLVAYRDVLGLNV
+457 DLVAYRDALGLDL
-470 DDSRLEDDPFIT
+470 DDSRLEDDPFAT
-482 LEDESDEIEYLIQR
+482 LEEDSAEVEYLFER
-496 RIDLGGPLPS
+496 RKNLGGHLPS
-506 RRPSKITTDLPG
+506 RRPKNITTDLPG
-518 EETYS
+518 EATYA
-523 AFDQGTPEGQ
+523 AFDEGTPEGQ
-533 KVSTTMAF
+533 EVSTTMAF

-552 IGHKVVPIIPDEGR
+552 IGEKVVPIIPDEGR

-572 LFSEFEIFAPR
+572 LFSEFEIFASR

-600 SESGQVLQEGISEA
+600 SDSGQVLQEGISEA
-614 GAIASWISSATSYS
+614 AAIASWISSATSYS
-628 NANTPTIPFYTFY
+628 NANSPTIPFYTFY

-682 QDGHSLLMAST
+682 QDGHSLLMASA

-706 ELATIIRH
+706 ELAAIIRH
-714 GIDEMWGR
+714 GIDEMWGK
-722 NLDVFHYVML
+722 NLDVFHYIML
-732 YNENQQQMP
+732 YNENQQQTP
-741 KPAGVDDGIIRGAYQ
+741 KPPGTDEGIIRGAYL
-756 VEKLGEDGP
+756 VEETSGDGP
-765 KVRLLGSGPILNLV
+765 RVRLLGSGPILNLV
-779 REAAADLLRDHGI
+779 RDAAKELLSDHGI

-798 VTSYGELRRI
+798 VTSYGELRRM
-808 GMEHERAKRLEPAH
+808 GMEHERKMRLNPGSETV
-822 PSRPYVSKCFGDDT
+822 PYVSECFGDET
-836 PTVATSDYIT
+836 PTIATSDYIS

-884 TNSIVIAAL
+884 TNSIVVAAL
-893 SALEQDGVLPSGTVG
+893 SALEQDGSLPSGTVK
-908 KEMKTRG
+908 KEMKSRG
-915 VSSQRIDKTE
+915 VSSNRIDKTK

>member
-1 MPSHRG
+1 
-7 RPWASPALR
+7 
-16 ADKNDDPFKKHAL
+16 
-29 AADSALRGSSA
+29 
-40 PMSPTK
+40 
-46 PRQTLPDTDPEET
+46 
-59 DEWLESLRTVSHSH
+59 
-73 GSSRARLLLQELMS
+73 MS
-87 EASALG
+87 EATALG
-93 IDISPSR
+93 IDISTSR

-106 ISIEQQIPYPGNLNI
+106 ISIDQQKPYPGNLGI
-121 EKKIQSHVLWNAAV
+121 EKRIQNHVLWNAAA

-164 FHHIFRGKDHN
+164 FNHVFRGKDHN

-192 ARAFLEGR
+192 SRAFLEGR
-200 ITREQISNFRQEA
+200 ISREQISNFRQEA

-252 KYLHQRGLADT
+252 KYLHQRNLADT

-278 EPESIAS
+278 EPEAIAS

-294 DNLVVV
+294 DNLVVI

-345 FQRDSNGELLRK
+345 FQLDTNGELLNK
-357 MEGITDGDWQ
+357 MEAITDGDWQ
-367 RLSTLPVSEFRDEL
+367 RLSTLTASGFRDEL
-381 FSGSESLQAWGA
+381 FSGSETLQALGD
-393 SISDSDIENLTR
+393 SISDTEIEELTR
-405 GGHDPV
+405 GGHDPI
-411 KVHSAYQAALSANG
+411 KVYSAYQAALSANG

-434 KGWGIDSFKGRNST
+434 KGWGIDSFEGRNST

-457 DLVAYRDVLGLNV
+457 DLVGYRDALGLNL
-470 DDSRLEDDPFIT
+470 DDSRLEDDPFVT
-482 LEDESDEIEYLIQR
+482 LEDDSDEIEYLFER
-496 RIDLGGPLPS
+496 RKHLGGHLPS
-506 RRPSKITTDLPG
+506 RTPINITADLPG
-518 EETYS
+518 EETYA
-523 AFDQGTPEGQ
+523 AFDEGTPEGQ
-533 KVSTTMAF
+533 EVSTTMAF
-541 VRLLRNLMKSE
+541 VRLLRTLMKSDV
-552 IGHKVVPIIPDEGR
+552 GDKVVPIIPDEGR

-572 LFSEFEIFAPR
+572 LFSEFEIFASK

-600 SESGQVLQEGISEA
+600 SDSGQVLQEGISEA

-628 NANTPTIPFYTFY
+628 HANSPTIPFYTFY

-682 QDGHSLLMAST
+682 QDGHSLLMASA

-714 GIDEMWGR
+714 GIDEMWGK
-722 NLDVFHYVML
+722 NLDVFHYIML

-741 KPAGVDDGIIRGAYQ
+741 KPAGSDEGIIRGAYL
-756 VEKLGEDGP
+756 VEETSGKGP

-779 REAAADLLRDHGI
+779 REAATELLRDHGI
-792 SSEVWS
+792 KSEVWS

-808 GMEHERAKRLEPAH
+808 GLEHERKTRLNPGSE
-822 PSRPYVSKCFGDDT
+822 STPYVSECFGDET
-836 PTVATSDYIT
+836 PTIATSDYIA

-860 VVLGTDGFGRSDS
+860 VILGTDGFGRSDS

-884 TNSIVIAAL
+884 KNSIVIAAL
-893 SALEQDGVLPSGTVG
+893 SALEQDGALPSGTVQ

>member
-1 MPSHRG
+1 
-7 RPWASPALR
+7 
-16 ADKNDDPFKKHAL
+16 
-29 AADSALRGSSA
+29 
-40 PMSPTK
+40 MSPTK
-46 PRQTLPDTDPEET
+46 PRQTLPDMDPEET
-59 DEWLESLRTVSHSH
+59 DEWLESLRTLTSSS
-73 GSSRARLLLQELMS
+73 GSSRARLLLQELLS
-87 EASALG
+87 EATALG
-93 IDISPSR
+93 IDISTTR

-106 ISIEQQIPYPGNLNI
+106 ISIEQQKPYPGNLGI
-121 EKKIQSHVLWNAAV
+121 EKEIQNHVLWNAAA

-164 FHHIFRGKDHN
+164 FNHVFRGKDHN

-192 ARAFLEGR
+192 SRAFLEGR
-200 ITREQISNFRQEA
+200 ITVDQISNFRQEA

-252 KYLHQRGLADT
+252 KYLHQRNLADT

-278 EPESIAS
+278 EPEAIAS

-345 FQRDSNGELLRK
+345 FQLDSNGELLNR
-357 MEGITDGDWQ
+357 METITDGDWQ
-367 RLSTLPVSEFRDEL
+367 RLSTLAPSEFRDEL
-381 FSGSESLQAWGA
+381 FSGSEALQALGT
-393 SISDSDIENLTR
+393 SISDTEIEELTR
-405 GGHDPV
+405 GGHDPI
-411 KVHSAYQAALSANG
+411 KVYSAYQAALSANG

-434 KGWGIDSFKGRNST
+434 KGWGIDSFEGRNST
-448 HQKKKMNLE
+448 HQKKKMSLE
-457 DLVAYRDVLGLNV
+457 DLVSYRDALGLNL
-470 DDSRLEDDPFIT
+470 DDSKLEDNPFVT
-482 LEDESDEIEYLIQR
+482 LEEDSDEIDYLFER
-496 RIDLGGPLPS
+496 RKNLGGHLPS
-506 RRPSKITTDLPG
+506 RRPITITSDLPG

-523 AFDQGTPEGQ
+523 AFDGGTPEGQ
-533 KVSTTMAF
+533 EVSTTMAF
-541 VRLLRNLMKSE
+541 VRLLRTLMKSE
-552 IGHKVVPIIPDEGR
+552 IGDKVVPIIPDEGR

-572 LFSEFEIFAPR
+572 LFSEFEIFASK

-600 SESGQVLQEGISEA
+600 SDSGQVLQEGISEA

-628 NANTPTIPFYTFY
+628 NANSPTLPFYTFY

-682 QDGHSLLMAST
+682 QDGHSLLMASA

-714 GIDEMWGR
+714 GIEEMWGK
-722 NLDVFHYVML
+722 NLDVFHYIML
-732 YNENQQQMP
+732 YNENQQQIP
-741 KPAGVDDGIIRGAYQ
+741 KPEGTDEGIIRGAYLL
-756 VEKLGEDGP
+756 EETTGNGP

-779 REAAADLLRDHGI
+779 REAATELLRDHGVE
-792 SSEVWS
+792 SEVWS

-808 GMEHERAKRLEPAH
+808 GMEHERKMRLNPG
-822 PSRPYVSKCFGDDT
+822 SDSIPYVSECFGDET
-836 PTVATSDYIT
+836 PTIATSDYIC

-854 WVGGRY
+854 WVGGRF

-893 SALEQDGVLPSGTVG
+893 SALEQDGSMKSGTVQ
-908 KEMKTRG
+908 KEMKSRG
-915 VSSQRIDKTE
+915 VSSQKIDKTE